1 MPLNTG
7 ALYPATNV
15 ISTYVYNMLMSAG
28 TGSVGMAS
36 AAAFY
41 QSIVGFI
48 LVMTTNF
55 IVKKITFLKKNS
67 VHLISVNYSSPAS
80 LIFMKII

>member
-1 MPLNTG
+1 
-7 ALYPATNV
+7 
-15 ISTYVYNMLMSAG
+15 
-28 TGSVGMAS
+28 MAS

-55 IVKKITFLKKNS
+55 IVKKI
-67 VHLISVNYSSPAS
+67 SPENA
-80 LIFMKII
+80 LF

>member
-1 MPLNTG
+1 
-7 ALYPATNV
+7 
-15 ISTYVYNMLMSAG
+15 MLMSAG

-55 IVKKITFLKKNS
+55 IVKKI
-67 VHLISVNYSSPAS
+67 SPENA
-80 LIFMKII
+80 LF